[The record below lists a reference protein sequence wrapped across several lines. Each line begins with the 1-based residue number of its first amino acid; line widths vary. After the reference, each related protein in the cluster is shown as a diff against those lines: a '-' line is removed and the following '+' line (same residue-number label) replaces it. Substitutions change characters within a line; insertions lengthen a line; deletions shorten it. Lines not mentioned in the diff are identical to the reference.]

1 MDDVRAKWRRTIQRF
16 PGFLTHEAR
25 LNATSTAARN
35 VAVQVERSSGDF
47 GHFWPL
53 HAPCLGARGMDY
65 QRALWFRVHRFPF
78 SYEILSQNRSKEE
91 HEAAPKGV
99 NRAERNDL
107 RSAAT
112 GRAWT
117 REG

>member
-1 MDDVRAKWRRTIQRF
+1 MTLAGEVAWTMYGRSGDEPFNDS

-35 VAVQVERSSGDF
+35 VAVQVEGSSGDF

-78 SYEILSQNRSKEE
+78 CIREPISK
-91 HEAAPKGV
+91 
-99 NRAERNDL
+99 
-107 RSAAT
+107 SF
-112 GRAWT
+112 
-117 REG
+117 